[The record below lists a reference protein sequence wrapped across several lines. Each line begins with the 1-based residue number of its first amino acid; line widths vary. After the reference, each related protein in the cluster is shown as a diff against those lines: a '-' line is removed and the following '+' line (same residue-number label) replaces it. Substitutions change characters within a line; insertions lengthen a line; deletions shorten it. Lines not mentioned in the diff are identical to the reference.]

1 LGGDRPELPD
11 KQYFKIGEV
20 ARLAGVA
27 PSVLRFWE
35 TQFGW
40 LKPEKSA
47 TNQRRYTRKQLERV
61 LDIKELLYERGYTI
75 AGARRHL
82 ASHKA
87 TKQSRDSLLEILE
100 KEVRELL
107 QLVDE

>member
-1 LGGDRPELPD
+1 MDIGDSRPEIPE

-20 ARLAGVA
+20 AALAGVA
-27 PSVLRFWE
+27 ASVLRFWE

-61 LDIKELLYERGYTI
+61 LEIKELLYERGFTI

-82 ASHKA
+82 AKGGHKSDG
-87 TKQSRDSLLEILE
+87 QLLETL
-100 KEVRELL
+100 
-107 QLVDE
+107 

>member
-1 LGGDRPELPD
+1 M
-11 KQYFKIGEV
+11 
-20 ARLAGVA
+20 AT
-27 PSVLRFWE
+27 SVLRFWE

-40 LKPEKSA
+40 LKPEKSS
-47 TNQRRYTRKQLERV
+47 TNQRRYSRKQLERV
-61 LDIKELLYERGYTI
+61 LDIQELLDARGFTS

-82 ASHKA
+82 AKGGK
-87 TKQSRDSLLEILE
+87 TGGRTDDDLLEILE

>member
-1 LGGDRPELPD
+1 
-11 KQYFKIGEV
+11 V
-20 ARLAGVA
+20 AT
-27 PSVLRFWE
+27 SVLRFWE

-47 TNQRRYTRKQLERV
+47 TNQRRYSRAQLDRV
-61 LDIKELLYERGYTI
+61 LEIKELLHGRGFTI

-82 ASHKA
+82 AKGG
-87 TKQSRDSLLEILE
+87 KRGDELLQAVE